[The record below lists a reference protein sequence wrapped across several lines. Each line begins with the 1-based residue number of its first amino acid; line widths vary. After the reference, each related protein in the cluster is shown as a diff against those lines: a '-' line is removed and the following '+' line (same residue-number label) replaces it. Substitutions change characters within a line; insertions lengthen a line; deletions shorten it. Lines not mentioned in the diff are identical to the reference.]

1 MNGTIDAGET
11 DDCAVQVEIT
21 SKRIDEMIRWH
32 GTDESA
38 LPPAH
43 TLQHLARDT
52 VAALREL
59 ARDREIIARLRTAM
73 ARAFWATDRRE
84 LNAILLQALGPP
96 PPEQH
101 GPGVNGDTERIDRAE
116 DVEPPEK
123 GEAGDHIEP
132 RESAEPGPV
141 NARSSPRESGAPT
154 RLDADVGRGLHHSGA
169 ARSLSSRAS

>member
-11 DDCAVQVEIT
+11 EHGAAEVEIT

-59 ARDREIIARLRTAM
+59 ARDRETIACLRAAM
-73 ARAFWATDRRE
+73 ARAFWATDRRAI
-84 LNAILLQALGPP
+84 NAILLEALGPP
-96 PPEQH
+96 PTELQ
-101 GPGVNGDTERIDRAE
+101 GAGVNGKATGIESAE
-116 DVEPPEK
+116 DVEPTEK
-123 GEAGDHIEP
+123 GEPAEG
-132 RESAEPGPV
+132 AEPGAV
-141 NARSSPRESGAPT
+141 SARSSPRDSGAPT
-154 RLDADVGRGLHHSGA
+154 RLDAEVGRGLHHSGA